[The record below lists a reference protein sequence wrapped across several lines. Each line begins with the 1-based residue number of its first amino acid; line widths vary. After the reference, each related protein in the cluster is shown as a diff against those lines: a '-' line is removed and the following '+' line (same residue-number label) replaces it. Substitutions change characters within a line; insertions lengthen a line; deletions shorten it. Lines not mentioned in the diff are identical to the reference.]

1 MKVAETLTTRDIGE
15 AENALRA
22 NLIRVI
28 STAGLEFGHWV
39 AIQMITN
46 GNASITGS
54 DLSKPLKISVDE
66 AQSLLDSLQAAG
78 IIHQEFDEYC
88 ITETG
93 TATVERL
100 RVQVKAITKAV
111 FCELD
116 SNDLIA
122 AHRVLSIIAVR
133 ASTLLNAS

>member
-28 STAGLEFGHWV
+28 STAGLEYGHWV

-78 IIHQEFDEYC
+78 IIHQESNKYYIDE
-88 ITETG
+88 TSA
-93 TATVERL
+93 ATIERL
-100 RVQVKAITKAV
+100 REEVKTITTTV
-111 FCELD
+111 FRDLD
-116 SNDLIA
+116 PNELIA
-122 AHRVLSIIAVR
+122 THKVLSIIAKR
-133 ASTLLNAS
+133 ASKLL